1 MKRKKPSQ
9 TRRCRKCGKR
19 QKGRGGKRK
28 ADELEERLEGMQV
41 KKARGEMTEEEY
53 SKDRKTLLA
62 EYSGQTGEPMQ
73 LDGEEMKQRYGPKI
87 TARRRKPTP
96 AENDLQ
102 LFEMQR
108 AILGPTYTNEEFME
122 RKNASA
128 NWSTQPAD
136 GEVPAYT
143 DWRTVPGYP
152 KLPTN
157 ASGQV
162 TKDQNQVASDY
173 SLMRAPGALKS
184 VISKVISALGVTR
197 SVGYKAATYAL
208 KNPTLILQFGAIGLT
223 MYQTWNYWGPIVE
236 NVLKALGWVMES
248 GARAN
253 AQGAA
258 YMRNAVPDMPQ
269 VTSPSEVV
277 YTELPSATQ
286 VVQSVGR
293 DIGDLFQQTL
303 GDPALKAT
311 VQTVLETTVQE
322 VNQQRSGL
330 VNSISDDLHYMVE
343 GAPEVFHQLLSW
355 GKAAYKGGQLGTGR
369 VFSHDL
375 VHTGF

>member
-1 MKRKKPSQ
+1 
-9 TRRCRKCGKR
+9 
-19 QKGRGGKRK
+19 
-28 ADELEERLEGMQV
+28 
-41 KKARGEMTEEEY
+41 MTEEEY

-62 EYSGQTGEPMQ
+62 EYSGQTGEPMKV
-73 LDGEEMKQRYGPKI
+73 DGEEMKQRYGPKI

-108 AILGPTYTNEEFME
+108 AILGPTYTDEEFME

-236 NVLKALGWVMES
+236 NVFKALGWIMDS

-269 VTSPSEVV
+269 VTSASGVV

-286 VVQSVGR
+286 VIEKVAR
-293 DIGDLFQQTL
+293 DLVPTVLTKAL
-303 GDPALKAT
+303 GDPVSKQA
-311 VQTVLETTVQE
+311 VQTVLETTAQVVKE
-322 VNQQRSGL
+322 AEQRPGL
-330 VNSISDDLHYMVE
+330 AETIQRDVVYGLFGRPFEM
-343 GAPEVFHQLLSW
+343 GATVFNV
-355 GKAAYKGGQLGTGR
+355 GKAFYNRGQLGTGR
-369 VFSHDL
+369 AYVHDL